1 MKLFIPLVLTK
12 YRTHIKLLLQ
22 TSKKM
27 KLMNKITTTFA
38 ILALSLKSFA
48 GDCPAL
54 SGQFTIG
61 KSESADFGNI
71 TDATNALK
79 CGGVSGPVTFL
90 VEDGTYNEKVILST
104 IPGTSAFNT
113 VTFESKSGNNSE
125 AIISYGS
132 GDATL
137 VLNGV
142 SYVSFENL
150 TIDHKASTYGNCM
163 RVDGKS
169 NNLHFKGVVFDGVEV
184 TRTGSNSSTVFFTPS
199 APKSDIAFEDCE
211 VNNGSTGI
219 SKGGL
224 AADAMDTKTSITGT
238 LFFNQYESGLA
249 LTNED
254 APVITNNVVSS
265 LSTFGSFKAVN
276 LDNVANNVIVS
287 NNIINASN
295 GSYGLAM
302 NNCSAQGTSIGQINN
317 NSIAVGGTG
326 ETYGIYLT
334 GSSDNQVLNF
344 NRVKLT
350 INGAQTSTQA
360 YYKNAGTGNNI
371 NLMNNIFYDLN
382 TGGYTILG
390 NTYKDFFNQL
400 PGQSNPTLS
409 VSSNGIMV
417 EKVSPIK

>member
-1 MKLFIPLVLTK
+1 
-12 YRTHIKLLLQ
+12 
-22 TSKKM
+22 
-27 KLMNKITTTFA
+27 MNKLTTTLA
-38 ILALSLKSFA
+38 IIALSLKSFA

-61 KSESADFGNI
+61 KSENADFTTI

-90 VEDGTYNEKVILST
+90 LEDGTYNERVILST
-104 IPGTSAFNT
+104 IPGSSNFNT
-113 VTFESKSGNNSE
+113 VTFESKSGNNTE
-125 AIISYGS
+125 AVISYTS

-142 SYVSFENL
+142 SYVSFENV
-150 TIDHKASTYGNCM
+150 TIDHKGSTYGNAA
-163 RVDGKS
+163 RIDGKS
-169 NNLHFKGVVFDGVEV
+169 SNLRFKGVVFDGVEV
-184 TRTGSNSSTVFFTPS
+184 ARTGSNSSTVYFTPS
-199 APKSDIAFEDCE
+199 SPKTAIAFEDCE

-219 SKGGL
+219 SKGGMST
-224 AADAMDTKTSITGT
+224 DAMDTKTSITGT

-254 APVITNNVVSS
+254 APVLTNNVVST
-265 LSTFGSFKAVN
+265 LTTFAGFKAIN
-276 LDNVANNVIVS
+276 LDNVANNVIIS
-287 NNIINASN
+287 NNIVNAAN

-302 NNCSAQGTSIGQINN
+302 NNCVAQATNLGQINN

-326 ETYGIYLT
+326 ETYGVYLS

-350 INGAQTSTQA
+350 INGQQTATQA
-360 YYKNAGTGNNI
+360 YYKNTGSGNNT
-371 NLMNNIFYDLN
+371 NMMNNIFYDLN

-400 PGQSNPTLS
+400 PGQSNPALS
-409 VSSNGIMV
+409 VSSNGIMI
-417 EKVSPIK
+417 EKVTPIK

>member
-1 MKLFIPLVLTK
+1 
-12 YRTHIKLLLQ
+12 
-22 TSKKM
+22 
-27 KLMNKITTTFA
+27 MNKLTITFA
-38 ILALSLKSFA
+38 IIALSLKSFA

-61 KSESADFGNI
+61 KGENADFTTI

-90 VEDGTYNEKVILST
+90 LEDGTYNERVILST
-104 IPGTSAFNT
+104 IPGSSNFNT
-113 VTFESKSGNNSE
+113 VTFESKSGNNTE
-125 AIISYGS
+125 AVINYAS

-142 SYVSFENL
+142 SYVSFENI
-150 TIDHKASTYGNCM
+150 TIDHKGSTYGNAA
-163 RVDGKS
+163 RIDGKS
-169 NNLHFKGVVFDGVEV
+169 SNLRFKGVVFDGVEV
-184 TRTGSNSSTVFFTPS
+184 ARTGPNSSTVYFTPS
-199 APKSDIAFEDCE
+199 SSKTDIAFEDCE

-219 SKGGL
+219 SKGGMS
-224 AADAMDTKTSITGT
+224 ADAMDTKTSITGT

-254 APVITNNVVSS
+254 APVLTNNVVST
-265 LSTFGSFKAVN
+265 LTTFAGFKAIN
-276 LDNVANNVIVS
+276 LDNVANNVIIS
-287 NNIINASN
+287 NNIVNAAN

-302 NNCSAQGTSIGQINN
+302 NNCVAQATNLGQINN

-326 ETYGIYLT
+326 ETYGVYLS

-350 INGAQTSTQA
+350 INGQQTATQA
-360 YYKNAGTGNNI
+360 YYKNTGSGNNI
-371 NLMNNIFYDLN
+371 NMMNNIFYDLN

-400 PGQSNPTLS
+400 PGQSNPALS
-409 VSSNGIMV
+409 VSSNGIMI
-417 EKVSPIK
+417 EKVTPIK